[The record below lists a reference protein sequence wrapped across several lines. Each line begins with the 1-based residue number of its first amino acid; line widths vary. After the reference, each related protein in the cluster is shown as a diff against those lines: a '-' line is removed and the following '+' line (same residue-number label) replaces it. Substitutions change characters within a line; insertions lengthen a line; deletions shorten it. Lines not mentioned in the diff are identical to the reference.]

1 MQLHP
6 LIKICQHIIIY
17 VSFFALSTSAAFTK
31 DPELR
36 DRYMQEF
43 KSLSAK
49 SADRDHKI
57 DSNELLQCFKGIAEH
72 TEALSLSEFE
82 EMNGLGICCGVLP
95 SLPPSNPSIDDL
107 IASIN
112 VNPVVEDLIKSLF
125 KAAMIAFAQEEPD
138 NIKQN
143 PEGLYFQILETFADI
158 YRYVHRDNEM
168 YTAVKDLNLRDAEFK
183 AMLTNPDAY
192 FNSSNESINP
202 RALANDIA
210 SGVYSTELGASSVA
224 LDAPIA
230 FQSNNSE
237 DSDLKDDN
245 DREENNTYEAN
256 TEQSDDILNQE
267 PLFQLSPTKV
277 KSERNKQEKQK
288 VKSHAIQPKQPKLT
302 QRQQLSEE
310 PVIVEAVMQNQQA
323 RNMPMQHAI
332 MPIIP
337 AQLLISLT

>member
-6 LIKICQHIIIY
+6 LIKILQHIIIY
-17 VSFFALSTSAAFTK
+17 ASFFALSTSAAFTK
-31 DPELR
+31 DPELGYE
-36 DRYMQEF
+36 YMQEF
-43 KSLSAK
+43 KSLDAK
-49 SADRDHKI
+49 SADLDHKI
-57 DSNELLQCFKGIAEH
+57 DSNELLQCIKGIVEH
-72 TEALSLSEFE
+72 TEALSLSEFNK
-82 EMNGLGICCGVLP
+82 MYGLGMCCGVFR
-95 SLPPSNPSIDDL
+95 SLPPPNPSIDDL

-125 KAAMIAFAQEEPD
+125 KAAMIAFAQEEP
-138 NIKQN
+138 NKINQN
-143 PEGLYFQILETFADI
+143 PKTLYFQIFETFADI
-158 YRYVHRDNEM
+158 YRYAHRDNEM

-202 RALANDIA
+202 RALANDIESGA
-210 SGVYSTELGASSVA
+210 SSMELGASSVA

-230 FQSNNSE
+230 FQSNNPEGSDSE
-237 DSDLKDDN
+237 YDN
-245 DREENNTYEAN
+245 DSEENDAYEASI
-256 TEQSDDILNQE
+256 EQSDDILNRE
-267 PLFQLSPTKV
+267 PLFQLSPTKA
-277 KSERNKQEKQK
+277 KSEQSKQEKQK

-310 PVIVEAVMQNQQA
+310 PVTVEAVMQNQQA

>member
-17 VSFFALSTSAAFTK
+17 VSFFVLSTSAAFKK
-31 DPELR
+31 DPALG
-36 DRYMQEF
+36 DRYKQKLE
-43 KSLSAK
+43 SLHAK

-57 DSNELLQCFKGIAEH
+57 DSNELLQCIKGIVEH
-72 TEALSLSEFE
+72 TEALSLSEFK
-82 EMNGLGICCGVLP
+82 EMYGLGMCGVWS
-95 SLPPSNPSIDDL
+95 SLPPQNPSRDDL
-107 IASIN
+107 ITSIN

-125 KAAMIAFAQEEPD
+125 KAAMITFAQEEPD

-143 PEGLYFQILETFADI
+143 PEGLYFQIFETFADI
-158 YRYVHRDNEM
+158 YRYVHRNNEM
-168 YTAVKDLNLRDAEFK
+168 YIAVKDLNLRDAEFK
-183 AMLTNPDAY
+183 AMLTNPDEY

-202 RALANDIA
+202 RALANDITSCA
-210 SGVYSTELGASSVA
+210 YSTELGASSVT
-224 LDAPIA
+224 LDAPIT
-230 FQSNNSE
+230 FQSNNQT
-237 DSDLKDDN
+237 DYDLEDDN
-245 DREENNTYEAN
+245 NSEENNTYEAN
-256 TEQSDDILNQE
+256 IEQSEDILNREQ
-267 PLFQLSPTKV
+267 LFQLPSTKA
-277 KSERNKQEKQK
+277 KSEQSKKEKQK

-310 PVIVEAVMQNQQA
+310 PVAVEAVMQNQQA